1 MLFHVYAERVASRA
15 ETTLFYIKGST
26 CVAVIVKTDIST
38 VTDSAAVASRAA
50 RN

>member
-1 MLFHVYAERVASRA
+1 MASRA

-26 CVAVIVKTDIST
+26 CVAGIVKTYVST
-38 VTDSAAVASRAA
+38 VTDSAVVASRAA